1 MKKLLSLLAI
11 GAVLSM
17 LSCGEDV
24 ERALNEEQEAAVN
37 DQSQT
42 EAYFNEAGDMSTAA
56 YDAPTQ
62 QERSGGR
69 SNGEIT
75 VTVEGDTRFNGA
87 TVTLVTDPTSTPQ
100 VPIGLITID
109 FGTGQTDP
117 KGVVR
122 SGKILVAY
130 VGVGFQLNST
140 RTITFDNYK
149 VNGVKIEGTRTIVS
163 TNFTLSTV
171 ISASFTVTDVNGKAT
186 FEDGTTITRNATH
199 THVLSYV
206 IGGGADMTTWTVTG
220 QAGGKTRGGV
230 DYAFVI
236 NRSMVYRLDC
246 ALGGIALPAEGEAL
260 FTYGTTVINLNFGAA
275 GAGCDRTVGVSVGGA
290 SQEITIG

>member
-56 YDAPTQ
+56 YNSPKQSDL
-62 QERSGGR
+62 SGGR
-69 SNGEIT
+69 SNGTIS

-87 TVTLVTDPTSTPQ
+87 TITLVTDAASTPL
-100 VPIGLITID
+100 VPIGMITID
-109 FGTGQTDP
+109 FGSGQTDP
-117 KGVVR
+117 KGIVR

-130 VGVGFQLNST
+130 RGIRFVSQST
-140 RTITFDNYK
+140 TIITFDNYK
-149 VNGVKIEGTRTIVS
+149 VNGVQIEGTRTITS
-163 TNFTLSTV
+163 TSLTAAPFL
-171 ISASFTVTDVNGKAT
+171 TVTFSVVDANGKAT

-199 THVLSYV
+199 THTIVF
-206 IGGGADMTTWTVTG
+206 GGTADKTTWTVTG
-220 QAGGKTRGGV
+220 QAAGQTRGGV
-230 DYAFVI
+230 DYTFVI
-236 NRSMVYRLDC
+236 NREMVYRLDC
-246 ALGGIALPAEGEAL
+246 ALSGIALPAEGEAL
-260 FTYGTTVINLNFGAA
+260 FTHGDAVINLNFGAE
-275 GAGCDRTVGVSVGGA
+275 GAGCDKKVGVSIGGA
-290 SQEITIG
+290 TQEITIG